1 MAIDKYTTKS
11 IVLAS
16 YPQGEH
22 DRVYKLFTRDFG
34 MVMAHAKSIRR
45 LESKLRSHIE
55 PGNLSVVTLVKGRD
69 IWRLVGAEREYV
81 TSPYLP
87 LITAL
92 LARFIQGEGSYKTL
106 YDRIVQ
112 LLSAAPSYDK
122 DVTHILVYY
131 ILLVGLGY
139 ADARVIGTKDINEYI
154 TWSVDD
160 LYTHMVLRKQEV
172 RTHVHMVLKEMQL

>member
-1 MAIDKYTTKS
+1 
-11 IVLAS
+11 
-16 YPQGEH
+16 
-22 DRVYKLFTRDFG
+22 
-34 MVMAHAKSIRR
+34 
-45 LESKLRSHIE
+45 
-55 PGNLSVVTLVKGRD
+55 
-69 IWRLVGAEREYV
+69 
-81 TSPYLP
+81 
-87 LITAL
+87 
-92 LARFIQGEGSYKTL
+92 
-106 YDRIVQ
+106 VQ

-131 ILLVGLGY
+131 VLLVGLGY